1 MKKKRAA
8 KVLALALLLGLCLWL
23 TGCYIPPDQITDDAQ
38 NMTIGANNLPFN
50 TLAPTEAPA
59 TATPTPNPV
68 VSNTDGID
76 IGSNTGSEPTA
87 TVDWNAGWGPTENGT
102 DTPTTRPTGI
112 TVITSAPTNT
122 PRATNTPAPTSS
134 SLRNGSTGT
143 AVKTLQE
150 RLKKLGYYTGSVDG
164 KYGDGTE
171 AAVKAF
177 QEANGLSADGVAG
190 TRTINKLYSD
200 NAIAASSGSNS
211 GSGTSTVTSA
221 PSRTATPRPTA
232 TPDLSRDYYLK
243 VGLTGKKVT
252 TLQNRLIELG
262 WMAGKAD
269 GTFGAATQAA
279 VTAFQQKN
287 GLTADGKAGTAT
299 LNALYSSD
307 AIASNGSSSSG
318 SDASSGD
325 SSSTSSSVTLQEGDT
340 GDAVKR
346 LQQQLKKLGYYSG
359 SVDGSYG
366 SGTVAAVQSFQRM
379 NNLTVD
385 GKAGPATQSA
395 LYGGNATS
403 ASYSSLR
410 EYDEGTAVTNLQ
422 YALYELGYYDGKI
435 NGIYGSTTKDA
446 VRQFQINNG
455 LSVDGVAG
463 SSTLKVLYSGSAV
476 SVSAP
481 TTTYTTLRYGDKGDE
496 VVQLQD
502 ALFGL
507 GYMVTEA
514 TGVYDD
520 LTVAAVTTFQQ
531 RNGLNADGVAG
542 SDTQRVLYSSGAIR
556 Y

>member
-200 NAIAASSGSNS
+200 NAVAAPSGSNSGSNS

-269 GTFGAATQAA
+269 GTFGGAT
-279 VTAFQQKN
+279 
-287 GLTADGKAGTAT
+287 
-299 LNALYSSD
+299 
-307 AIASNGSSSSG
+307 
-318 SDASSGD
+318 
-325 SSSTSSSVTLQEGDT
+325 
-340 GDAVKR
+340 
-346 LQQQLKKLGYYSG
+346 
-359 SVDGSYG
+359 
-366 SGTVAAVQSFQRM
+366 
-379 NNLTVD
+379 
-385 GKAGPATQSA
+385 
-395 LYGGNATS
+395 
-403 ASYSSLR
+403 
-410 EYDEGTAVTNLQ
+410 
-422 YALYELGYYDGKI
+422 
-435 NGIYGSTTKDA
+435 
-446 VRQFQINNG
+446 
-455 LSVDGVAG
+455 
-463 SSTLKVLYSGSAV
+463 
-476 SVSAP
+476 
-481 TTTYTTLRYGDKGDE
+481 
-496 VVQLQD
+496 
-502 ALFGL
+502 
-507 GYMVTEA
+507 
-514 TGVYDD
+514 
-520 LTVAAVTTFQQ
+520 
-531 RNGLNADGVAG
+531 
-542 SDTQRVLYSSGAIR
+542 
-556 Y
+556 